1 MDTHDDGDDGGG
13 IPAQAKSTFTTHPSI
28 HPSLFQAFEAYD
40 QSNAAAASG
49 SSGSAITV
57 STSSAV
63 SCLKYMV
70 LCKVLHDSASEVPA
84 LLASRIGMKHSG
96 TDLEAMAAIAKAA
109 KTRSLE
115 EFQAA
120 VS

>member
-1 MDTHDDGDDGGG
+1 
-13 IPAQAKSTFTTHPSI
+13 
-28 HPSLFQAFEAYD
+28 
-40 QSNAAAASG
+40 
-49 SSGSAITV
+49 
-57 STSSAV
+57 
-63 SCLKYMV
+63 MV

-115 EFQAA
+115 DFQAA

>member
-1 MDTHDDGDDGGG
+1 MM
-13 IPAQAKSTFTTHPSI
+13 IMMVVAFLQKRSRPSSLI

-49 SSGSAITV
+49 SSGSAIT

-115 EFQAA
+115 DFQAA